1 MVQRTVTRKLTNCIV
16 ISILILY
23 IAAKSISS
31 VNHYMLHDCIILH
44 ILLEKYIRGA
54 QILEPR
60 HSDDLIYYG
69 GT

>member
-1 MVQRTVTRKLTNCIV
+1 
-16 ISILILY
+16 
-23 IAAKSISS
+23 
-31 VNHYMLHDCIILH
+31 MLHDCIILH